1 MEKYLSLYARVN
13 PYWFNART
21 FGSRI
26 HKEFI
31 FELDS
36 ILKKKILYL
45 KSFYWFGKDLLIGY

>member
-1 MEKYLSLYARVN
+1 MEKIISLY
-13 PYWFNART
+13 ART